1 MRGAAQQNCA
11 AFNADCSHTPCC
23 ENYKCI
29 ENKCKRTKAL
39 KYPGHKMYKG
49 DEADSPLKWKS
60 VDIMKENSRIRSNIA
75 MAVTYIKTTNTDTS
89 KLSDTTNRV
98 RVQLPVKSDL
108 IAKNQS
114 CKNRF
119 NDHRSSK
126 NVFKANKNKFYVVG
140 VSERYHESLNRITV
154 SSRASTDLGGR
165 YMCTPLWQHPTMS
178 KLLTSFMLAKT
189 ARYSLLYCTAQAR
202 TLSAISM
209 SRTSAFPSFNSFK
222 RWKSKNKGKPNESQP
237 SRDQIP
243 SDLLDF
249 INEAEMM
256 QEFEGTLSR
265 FQMALQ
271 QRMALK
277 LTPQLLADLPLP
289 EAHTKLGQVANLI
302 VQQNTKSGTSQGGQS
317 SVGDQTLLIDLA
329 GRPELTTAARKAVT
343 QFLESTRGGGTQLQ
357 SAGPSAF
364 TVRLRTVITREAREE
379 LIHRGHEL
387 LNQVKREMDRI
398 YQKHDKLIL
407 GNSEGKKRFSED
419 YLFLTRE
426 YLRHLVKRQ
435 HALATSIWEQKE
447 HELRS
452 G

>member
-1 MRGAAQQNCA
+1 MTLQFKSVPIRQTIPSEGMTKIAPMSFEGDLAEAFVIHGEKGPENMDAKKDLGIWLSLNLPFSMPHEKSSPKEFAVFQMIRLTCSRIARMEFQILYGAYVRLHNRPNQVVYSGRTK
-11 AFNADCSHTPCC
+11 DVTL
-23 ENYKCI
+23 I
-29 ENKCKRTKAL
+29 ENVQRATTRMVVGL
-39 KYPGHKMYKG
+39 
-49 DEADSPLKWKS
+49 KS
-60 VDIMKENSRIRSNIA
+60 VDFKTRI
-75 MAVTYIKTTNTDTS
+75 AVLGPLPLEYRRLQGNLILTYA
-89 KLSDTTNRV
+89 LSEQGLV
-98 RVQLPVKSDL
+98 
-108 IAKNQS
+108 
-114 CKNRF
+114 
-119 NDHRSSK
+119 
-126 NVFKANKNKFYVVG
+126 
-140 VSERYHESLNRITV
+140 
-154 SSRASTDLGGR
+154 
-165 YMCTPLWQHPTMS
+165 
-178 KLLTSFMLAKT
+178 
-189 ARYSLLYCTAQAR
+189 
-202 TLSAISM
+202 
-209 SRTSAFPSFNSFK
+209 NSFSPLTPQT
-222 RWKSKNKGKPNESQP
+222 RL
-237 SRDQIP
+237 RH
-243 SDLLDF
+243 DLLDF

>member
-1 MRGAAQQNCA
+1 
-11 AFNADCSHTPCC
+11 
-23 ENYKCI
+23 
-29 ENKCKRTKAL
+29 
-39 KYPGHKMYKG
+39 
-49 DEADSPLKWKS
+49 
-60 VDIMKENSRIRSNIA
+60 
-75 MAVTYIKTTNTDTS
+75 
-89 KLSDTTNRV
+89 
-98 RVQLPVKSDL
+98 
-108 IAKNQS
+108 
-114 CKNRF
+114 
-119 NDHRSSK
+119 
-126 NVFKANKNKFYVVG
+126 
-140 VSERYHESLNRITV
+140 
-154 SSRASTDLGGR
+154 
-165 YMCTPLWQHPTMS
+165 MS
-178 KLLTSFMLAKT
+178 KLLTSFMFAKT
-189 ARYSLLYCTAQAR
+189 ARRSLLYCTAQAC
-202 TLSAISM
+202 TLSGISV
-209 SRTSAFPSFNSFK
+209 SRTSAFPSFNYFK
-222 RWKSKNKGKPNESQP
+222 RWKSKNKGKLNESQP

-317 SVGDQTLLIDLA
+317 CVGDQTLLIDLA

-364 TVRLRTVITREAREE
+364 TVRLRTVVTREAREE

-426 YLRHLVKRQ
+426 YLRHVVKRQ
-435 HALATSIWEQKE
+435 HASATNMWEQKE
-447 HELRS
+447 HELKS